1 MGGMVNFLNCPPLP
15 RERGCSDVQS
25 LWSVTR
31 KSLRHTTAIIAH
43 DGSNFYITVEGST
56 VPLRSMRDRL
66 LSGMCED
73 KHLQT
78 LTASE
83 DQGRVFGAI
92 SLDAASSHR
101 IATGKYI
108 SFQDYRF
115 GLKARLNLLPTKS
128 VLKRI
133 GKVEIDLCMRCR
145 QAPETLAHILN
156 ACPQYAP
163 LMRERHNKILERT
176 VKAIPPPLLVTV
188 SWSRPYLVPHWIY
201 GRTSSASTRAN
212 ALRQSSISRYL
223 LSGRRRPYRQPET
236 RKRESM
242 VP

>member
-25 LWSVTR
+25 LWRVTR

-92 SLDAASSHR
+92 SLDAASSHW

-115 GLKARLNLLPTKS
+115 GLKARLNLLPTRS
-128 VLKRI
+128 VSKRI

-176 VKAIPPPLLVTV
+176 VKAIPP
-188 SWSRPYLVPHWIY
+188 
-201 GRTSSASTRAN
+201 SAGDHSN
-212 ALRQSSISRYL
+212 
-223 LSGRRRPYRQPET
+223 
-236 RKRESM
+236 
-242 VP
+242 